1 MSEAAMQTLPRLDP
15 RHAAMLAELGVNV
28 WWQEAAL
35 QPLPATQPAAA
46 PARRSLAASSPL
58 AARPV
63 PVPGPDA
70 APAAPAAPRTAR
82 PVPAQPAAAAA
93 AAVASQLPPAVP
105 AATQAGGPRPA
116 VAVVPA
122 PAARAPA
129 RAVIPLAEV
138 PADQAALA
146 DAIRACSACDLGTRR
161 RHAVPGMGDPAP
173 DWLIVGEAPG
183 EEEDRQGLPFVGR
196 AGQLLDRM
204 LAAMGLDRQHKVHI
218 ANVIKCRPPHNRNP
232 DPVEIAQ
239 CEPWLLR
246 QVELLQ
252 PRIIVALGR
261 FAAHTL
267 LAHSPAF
274 ASPEVLRQLPLGKLR
289 GRVHEVEIAGRRLP
303 LVVSYHP
310 AYLLRSPGEKAK
322 SWADLCLAL
331 DAFGRLP
338 PRG

>member
-1 MSEAAMQTLPRLDP
+1 MSDTAMQTLPWLDP
-15 RHAAMLAELGVNV
+15 RHAAMLAEMGVNC
-28 WWQEAAL
+28 WWQEARQQE
-35 QPLPATQPAAA
+35 QPESRPAAA
-46 PARRSLAASSPL
+46 PAVRAVAATAPAAARSPL
-58 AARPV
+58 PSRPQAVPAPQDAVPLAVPERASRPAVSESAAELQPSARRPV
-63 PVPGPDA
+63 APTISA
-70 APAAPAAPRTAR
+70 SAPAAPAARVPTR
-82 PVPAQPAAAAA
+82 P
-93 AAVASQLPPAVP
+93 
-105 AATQAGGPRPA
+105 
-116 VAVVPA
+116 
-122 PAARAPA
+122 
-129 RAVIPLAEV
+129 VIPLAEL

-146 DAIRACSACDLGTRR
+146 EAIRACSACDLGARR
-161 RHAVPGMGDPAP
+161 RHAVPGMGDSAP

-204 LAAMGLDRQHKVHI
+204 LAAMGLDRQHQVHI

-261 FAAHTL
+261 FAAYTL

-274 ASPEVLRQLPLGKLR
+274 PDPVALRQLPLGKLR
-289 GRVHEVEIAGRRLP
+289 GRLHEVEIAGRRLP

-310 AYLLRSPGEKAK
+310 AYLLRSPGEKAR

>member
-1 MSEAAMQTLPRLDP
+1 MTTPSAPLTFTRGPAMANRMMLAPLTNLQSHPDGTLSDDEIRWLTMRAQGGMGLVMTAAAHVQRQGQGFPGQLGIWSDDPLPRL
-15 RHAAMLAELGVNV
+15 
-28 WWQEAAL
+28 
-35 QPLPATQPAAA
+35 TQ
-46 PARRSLAASSPL
+46 
-58 AARPV
+58 
-63 PVPGPDA
+63 
-70 APAAPAAPRTAR
+70 
-82 PVPAQPAAAAA
+82 
-93 AAVASQLPPAVP
+93 
-105 AATQAGGPRPA
+105 
-116 VAVVPA
+116 
-122 PAARAPA
+122 
-129 RAVIPLAEV
+129 
-138 PADQAALA
+138 LA
-146 DAIRACSACDLGTRR
+146 DAIRACSACDLGARR

-274 ASPEVLRQLPLGKLR
+274 TSPEALRQLPLGKLR

>member
-1 MSEAAMQTLPRLDP
+1 MSDTGLLPRLEP
-15 RHAAMLAELGVNV
+15 RHAAMLAEMGINV
-28 WWQEAAL
+28 WWREAASR
-35 QPLPATQPAAA
+35 PQPAAESAVA
-46 PARRSLAASSPL
+46 PAGRSAVGTSTAAT
-58 AARPV
+58 R
-63 PVPGPDA
+63 
-70 APAAPAAPRTAR
+70 APRPAR
-82 PVPAQPAAAAA
+82 EATVAMPAAAAA
-93 AAVASQLPPAVP
+93 TLSVADPVPASPAAQAPRPAAAHQRSLPPAT
-105 AATQAGGPRPA
+105 A
-116 VAVVPA
+116 A
-122 PAARAPA
+122 PAQPARVQA

-146 DAIRACSACDLGTRR
+146 DAIRACSACDLGLRR

-267 LAHSPAF
+267 LAHGPAF
-274 ASPEVLRQLPLGKLR
+274 PNPEALRQLPLGKLR

-322 SWADLCLAL
+322 SWADLCLAM

>member
-1 MSEAAMQTLPRLDP
+1 MSDIGRLTLPRLDA
-15 RHAAMLAELGVNV
+15 RHAAMLAEMGVNS
-28 WWQEAAL
+28 WWQEAAS
-35 QPLPATQPAAA
+35 QQQPAAQSAAAPLARGGATTSSAAARAPRPSRPEAMPAPQAATPAIADHA
-46 PARRSLAASSPL
+46 PASP
-58 AARPV
+58 AVSAVRP
-63 PVPGPDA
+63 PVA
-70 APAAPAAPRTAR
+70 QR
-82 PVPAQPAAAAA
+82 P
-93 AAVASQLPPAVP
+93 LPPVT
-105 AATQAGGPRPA
+105 AA
-116 VAVVPA
+116 PA

-138 PADQAALA
+138 PADQNALA
-146 DAIRACSACDLGTRR
+146 DAIRSCSACDLGMRR
-161 RHAVPGMGDPAP
+161 RQAVPGMGDPAP

-204 LAAMGLDRQHKVHI
+204 LAAMGLDRQHQVYI
-218 ANVIKCRPPHNRNP
+218 ANVIKCRPPQNRNP

-239 CEPWLLR
+239 CEPYLLR
-246 QVELLQ
+246 QIELLQ
-252 PRIIVALGR
+252 PRFILALGR
-261 FAAHTL
+261 FAAYTL
-267 LAHSPAF
+267 LAHSTQPGAE
-274 ASPEVLRQLPLGKLR
+274 AIGKLPLGKLR
-289 GRVHEVEIAGRRLP
+289 GQVHEIEIAGRRLP

>member
-1 MSEAAMQTLPRLDP
+1 MSDTGLLPRLDP
-15 RHAAMLAELGVNV
+15 RHAAMLAEMGVNC
-28 WWQEAAL
+28 WWQDAAL
-35 QPLPATQPAAA
+35 QPSPASQPAVA
-46 PARRSLAASSPL
+46 PAGRPVAGASP
-58 AARPV
+58 ARPAALAPSLRQPARQTPAE
-63 PVPGPDA
+63 PVRPAPPQPGAMPA
-70 APAAPAAPRTAR
+70 VVEPAAPAI
-82 PVPAQPAAAAA
+82 PAAYQPAAERLAPQV
-93 AAVASQLPPAVP
+93 AAVA
-105 AATQAGGPRPA
+105 PA
-116 VAVVPA
+116 VA
-122 PAARAPA
+122 RGPA
-129 RAVIPLAEV
+129 RAVIPLAEL

-204 LAAMGLDRQHKVHI
+204 LAAMGLDRQHQVHI

-232 DPVEIAQ
+232 EPVEIAQ

-246 QVELLQ
+246 QIELLQ
-252 PRIIVALGR
+252 PRIVIALGR

-267 LAHSPAF
+267 LAHSTQPGAE
-274 ASPEVLRQLPLGKLR
+274 ALRRLPLGQLR

-310 AYLLRSPGEKAK
+310 AYLLRSPGEKAR

-331 DAFGRLP
+331 DTFGKLP